1 MSDLSKNLSLVCT
14 QGRGCRSI
22 DASSL
27 GRSHGYICIETPM
40 NSWNNVPSGDEAE
53 RKGRHLRLS
62 CLQTRLDGRVGI
74 SVYTVHRGEMRN
86 LEGVDR

>member
-1 MSDLSKNLSLVCT
+1 
-14 QGRGCRSI
+14 
-22 DASSL
+22 
-27 GRSHGYICIETPM
+27 M

-86 LEGVDR
+86 LKGVNR